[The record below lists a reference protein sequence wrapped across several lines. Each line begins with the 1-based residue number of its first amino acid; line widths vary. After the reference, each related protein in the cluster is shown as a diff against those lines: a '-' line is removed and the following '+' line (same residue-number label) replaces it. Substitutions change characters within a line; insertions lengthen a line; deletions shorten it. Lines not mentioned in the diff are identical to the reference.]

1 MSIATEPTTDAGP
14 APAAASV
21 QLVVFNLGPDEYGI
35 PIGMVQEII
44 RHTPPRP
51 IPGSAHGVQGLINLR
66 GSVIPVIDLR
76 ARLGAGGPPPDES
89 SVVIVE
95 LPDATL
101 GLQVD
106 EVREVLGVSPGSMDA
121 PPAGLGA
128 DGAVSS
134 VARLDDRLL
143 VVLDLVGLLGADGMG

>member
-1 MSIATEPTTDAGP
+1 MSITIERAGETGP
-14 APAAASV
+14 ASAETV
-21 QLVVFNLGPDEYGI
+21 QLVVFHLGPDEYAI

-76 ARLGAGGPPPDES
+76 ARLSAGEPLPEES

-106 EVREVLGVSPGSMDA
+106 EVREVLGVSPDTMDA
-121 PPAGLGA
+121 PPAGLGC

-134 VARLDDRLL
+134 VARLDERLL
-143 VVLDLVGLLGADGMG
+143 VILDLVGLRGADGRR